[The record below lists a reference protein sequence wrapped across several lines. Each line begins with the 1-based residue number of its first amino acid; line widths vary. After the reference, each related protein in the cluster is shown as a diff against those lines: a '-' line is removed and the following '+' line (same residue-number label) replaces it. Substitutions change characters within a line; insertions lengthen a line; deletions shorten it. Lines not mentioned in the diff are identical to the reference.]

1 MAAKPKQTESEL
13 IATAKIYV
21 ENHLAGHLTP
31 SGLQTKLNREGL
43 NYTKVHRNSTLIFVI
58 RGKGIKRTE
67 LTF

>member
-1 MAAKPKQTESEL
+1 MATKPKQTENEL
-13 IATAKIYV
+13 IATARVFV
-21 ENHLAGHLTP
+21 ENHLSGHLTP

-58 RGKGIKRTE
+58 RGSGIKRTE